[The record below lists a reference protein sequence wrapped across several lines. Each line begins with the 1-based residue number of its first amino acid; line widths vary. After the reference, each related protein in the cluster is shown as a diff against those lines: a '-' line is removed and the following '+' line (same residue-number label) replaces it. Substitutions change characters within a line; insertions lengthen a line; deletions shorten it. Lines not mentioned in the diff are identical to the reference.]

1 MSEFERIGRYGQRV
15 RVVPNRCG
23 PVLPWSG
30 PPSPCPP
37 DSVRV
42 EPRGRLRRVAARRQ
56 LRPGAARQHLL
67 HRGLLRRR
75 DPQFVLLLHGDLVGD
90 ICAAV
95 RRDAAVSTWFIYNQP
110 RVHQAVQD
118 GIAAQRDHVRQESPV
133 PDARHVSAA
142 GLRTDLALAREEIK
156 DLKKERDRLRDRLR
170 LSLGAELDE
179 VNRNE
184 LIQRVQQ
191 LDERNTAL
199 NQELSA
205 AKVQI
210 AALEGRL
217 REAEDDL
224 TAARTGLRR
233 AMRAVPS
240 P

>member
-1 MSEFERIGRYGQRV
+1 MKR
-15 RVVPNRCG
+15 PAN
-23 PVLPWSG
+23 SG
-30 PPSPCPP
+30 TN
-37 DSVRV
+37 DRNTRV
-42 EPRGRLRRVAARRQ
+42 ERLRASRVKDSEDKTSRALDAVD
-56 LRPGAARQHLL
+56 
-67 HRGLLRRR
+67 GLLRSGRR
-75 DPQFVLLLHGDLVGD
+75 ITVAQV
-90 ICAAV
+90 A
-95 RRDAAVSTWFIYNQP
+95 RDAAVSTWFIYNQP
-110 RVHQAVQD
+110 QVHQAVQD
-118 GIAAQRDHVRQESPV
+118 GIVAQRKHVRQESPV
-133 PDARHVSAA
+133 PDARQVSAA

-191 LDERNTAL
+191 LDQRNTAL

-224 TAARTGLRR
+224 TAARAGLRR